1 MKTLPPRANLD
12 HLKKQAK
19 TLLRLYRDGDPTAIA
34 RFADSL
40 PIAAHRTSEEITAL
54 RLRLHD
60 ARSCIAREY
69 GFASWADLSLHVEA
83 GAFARGDRAT
93 LIRRWLAL
101 AYGGDVTGNYD
112 AARPRLAAHLRQEQL
127 ELFTG
132 DAYVACAA
140 GDLAA
145 IARAM
150 AVDPEWINRPGGPLN
165 LPPLVAVTHSRLGQ
179 LPEFMT
185 RLRACARAL
194 LQAGANPNQ
203 SIGNRFPPASLATPD
218 ETGLLSALY
227 GAAGVNRDPVLTE
240 MLLNAGAD
248 PNDGES
254 LYHSLENPDCTRVLL
269 RHGARVAGTNALRR
283 ALDMP
288 EPAALELLLAHGG
301 DPNEPAGEGPTK
313 IWGAPLLRAIA
324 VRRSSRHIAALLAAG
339 ADPLTRT
346 PGGISAYRLAMQ
358 VGLIDVAELLRAAGA
373 AEPLTPDEAFVAA
386 CARADAIAAQRIQA
400 RHPDLP
406 GSLPADR
413 LRLMPD
419 AAAWGSS
426 EAVKVMVERGW
437 PIDARGG
444 DWDATALNHAVVR
457 GDPELTGFL
466 LAHGASWREGHGY
479 GSDVLGTLSWASVNE
494 PIGIR
499 DPDWNGCARALM
511 AHGLPM
517 VERDPS
523 NPERV
528 LIDGRPIRFSES
540 VTEVLLEGR
549 SVSSEPSR
557 APPPG

>member
-1 MKTLPPRANLD
+1 MNTLPPTANFD

-19 TLLRLYRDGDPTAIA
+19 TLLRLYRDGDPAAIA

-40 PIAAHRTSEEITAL
+40 PAAAHRTSEEITAL

-69 GFASWADLSLHVEA
+69 GFASWADLSLQVEA

-101 AYGGDVTGNYD
+101 TYGGDVTGNYD
-112 AARPRLAAHLRQEQL
+112 AARPRLAAHLWQEQP
-127 ELFTG
+127 EIFAG
-132 DAYVACAA
+132 DAFVACAA

-145 IARAM
+145 ITRAM
-150 AVDPEWINRPGGPLN
+150 AVDPEWINRPGGLLN
-165 LPPLVAVTHSRLGQ
+165 LPPIVAVTHSRLGQ
-179 LPEFMT
+179 LPEFIT
-185 RLRACARAL
+185 RLRACAQAL

-218 ETGLLSALY
+218 ETGPLSALY

-240 MLLNAGAD
+240 MLLNSGAN

-254 LYHSLENPDCTRVLL
+254 LYHSLENPDCTQVLL
-269 RHGARVAGTNALRR
+269 RHGARIAGTNALRR

-288 EPAALELLLAHGG
+288 EPDALELLLAHGG
-301 DPNEPAGEGPTK
+301 DPNETAGEGPTK

-324 VRRSSRHIAALLAAG
+324 VHRSPRHIAALLAAG
-339 ADPLTRT
+339 ADPSAQT

-358 VGLIDVAELLRAAGA
+358 AGLTDAAELLRAAGV
-373 AEPLTPDEAFVAA
+373 AEALTPDEAFVAA

-400 RHPDLP
+400 QHPDLP
-406 GSLPADR
+406 SSLPADR

-419 AAAWGSS
+419 ATAWGSS
-426 EAVKVMVERGW
+426 EAVKVMVECGW
-437 PIDARGG
+437 PIDVRGG
-444 DWDATALNHAVVR
+444 DWDATALNHAVFR
-457 GDPELTGFL
+457 GDPELTDFL
-466 LAHGASWREGHGY
+466 LANGASWHEGQGY

-494 PIGIR
+494 PTGIG
-499 DPDWNGCARALM
+499 DPDWNGCARALR
-511 AHGLPM
+511 AHGLPR

-528 LIDGRPIRFSES
+528 LIDGRPIRFSEG
-540 VTEVLLEGR
+540 VTEVLLEGGG
-549 SVSSEPSR
+549 VPSEAS
-557 APPPG
+557 